1 MDRTREEDEDVPD
14 TPPEFIRLLRATSCV
29 SREEVRRD
37 KGWYELGKN
46 IEYLKGFLIEVQGLV
61 RKEESVTTTGDKRC
75 VRLAHKK
82 ICEAQCSWEAL
93 DRRIREEEDERIDY
107 LWAIREWTRIFDLV
121 REVRREMFP

>member
-1 MDRTREEDEDVPD
+1 MDRTREEEEDVPD

-46 IEYLKGFLIEVQGLV
+46 MEYLNGFLIEVRGFI
-61 RKEESVTTTGDKRC
+61 RKEDSAARGDKRG
-75 VRLAHKK
+75 VRLAHQK
-82 ICEAQCSWEAL
+82 ICEAQCNWDAL
-93 DRRIREEEDERIDY
+93 NRKITQEEDERIDY